1 MLQGASEEHITGR
14 TRTSYWL
21 SEFKSSVVSAE
32 EPKDQNIHQKAKQM
46 KMLSKGTCIQ
56 KLKYYYLSSS

>member
-14 TRTSYWL
+14 RHISYQL
-21 SEFKSSVVSAE
+21 SDFKSGVVSAE
-32 EPKDQNIHQKAKQM
+32 DAESSRHSPKSKTI